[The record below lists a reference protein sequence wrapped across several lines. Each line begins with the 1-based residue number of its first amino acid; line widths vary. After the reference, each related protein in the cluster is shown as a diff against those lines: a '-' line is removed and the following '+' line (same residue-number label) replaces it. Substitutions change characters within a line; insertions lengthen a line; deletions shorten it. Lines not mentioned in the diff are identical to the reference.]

1 MTADFW
7 GRLFL
12 TSWVGLLVGF
22 SIFGI
27 SSQESENY
35 PKLEAGRNVGGLLFC
50 IAALSALISAVGYIW
65 TAR

>member
-12 TSWVGLLVGF
+12 TSWVGLLVGV
-22 SIFGI
+22 SIFGV
-27 SSQESENY
+27 SSLESENY
-35 PKLEAGRNVGGLLFC
+35 QKSEAGRTVGGLLFC

-65 TAR
+65 TAQ